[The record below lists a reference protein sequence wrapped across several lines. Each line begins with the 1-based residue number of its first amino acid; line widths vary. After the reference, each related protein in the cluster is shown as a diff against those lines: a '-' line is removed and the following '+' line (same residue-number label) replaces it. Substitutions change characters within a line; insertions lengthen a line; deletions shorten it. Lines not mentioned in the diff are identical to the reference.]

1 MLRYQVNCFLG
12 GKDIV
17 RVLWSNALTLC
28 RVHDCVT
35 KDGMSSPGQEN
46 PFVFCQVL
54 ESNVFLL
61 SSCVGLR
68 ECGIEMRSSECRSRD
83 PRAFGRCCHQRHI
96 QVACDNAPDQLAG
109 KLANE
114 LNAEFREHGQTDC

>member
-1 MLRYQVNCFLG
+1 MNCFLR

-17 RVLWSNALTLC
+17 RVLWSDALTLC
-28 RVHDCVT
+28 CVHDCVT
-35 KDGMSSPGQEN
+35 DHGMRSPGKQN

-54 ESNVFLL
+54 ESNFFFL

-68 ECGIEMRSSECRSRD
+68 ECGIEMCSSECRSSD

-96 QVACDNAPDQLAG
+96 QVACHNASDQLAG

-114 LNAEFREHGQTDC
+114 LNAEFRVHGQPDCENR